1 MDKNRTA
8 YHDMIVYHILTI
20 FTFRFRRNLI
30 KSDGL
35 LITDE
40 ALKEILNILEQSMNE
55 IEQEMHEL
63 YENREEGDKKDA

>member
-1 MDKNRTA
+1 MDENQTTYR
-8 YHDMIVYHILTI
+8 DMIVSLILAI
-20 FTFRFRRNLI
+20 FNFRFRRNLI

-40 ALKEILNILEQSMNE
+40 ALKEILNIFEQSMNE

-63 YENREEGDKKDA
+63 YESKEEGDRKDA

>member
-1 MDKNRTA
+1 MDENQTTYR
-8 YHDMIVYHILTI
+8 DMIVSLILAI
-20 FTFRFRRNLI
+20 FNFRFRRNLI

-63 YENREEGDKKDA
+63 YENKEEGDKKDA